1 MQALLRE
8 TNATDMDLT
17 LDIRHTPDVSI
28 VRMIGPLT
36 AETYDAFQACAQGFD
51 ELLQRYVVAN
61 LDLIT
66 AVDVAGFCSLLK
78 LAENLRE
85 HKRTLAVVINDEPAR
100 ESLMMMGLDF
110 VCANEATAVS
120 AFHHL
125 AILKELNRWPK
136 AS

>member
-1 MQALLRE
+1 
-8 TNATDMDLT
+8 MDLT

-28 VRMIGPLT
+28 MRMIGPLT
-36 AETYDAFQACAQGFD
+36 SETYDAFQECAKGLD

-61 LDLIT
+61 LDLVT
-66 AVDVAGFCSLLK
+66 AVDVSGFCSLLH
-78 LAENLRE
+78 LAQHLRE
-85 HKRTLAVVINDEPAR
+85 HKRALAIVINDEPAR
-100 ESLMMMGLDF
+100 NALAMMGLDF
-110 VCANEATAVS
+110 VCSTESSAVA

>member
-1 MQALLRE
+1 
-8 TNATDMDLT
+8 MDLT
-17 LDIRHTPDVSI
+17 LDIRHTPEVSI

-36 AETYDAFQACAQGFD
+36 IETYSAFKECALSFD
-51 ELLQRYVVAN
+51 EILQRYVVAN

-66 AVDVAGFCSLLK
+66 AIDVWGFCNLLH
-78 LAENLRE
+78 LARHLRDN
-85 HKRTLAVVINDEPAR
+85 KRAMAVVINDEPAR
-100 ESLMMMGLDF
+100 TALSMMGLDF
-110 VCANEATAVS
+110 VCSNESTAVS